1 MSELSSPAAIAE
13 LMRLGP
19 VIPVLTIE
27 RSDDAAPLARA
38 LAAGGLHVL
47 EVTLRT
53 PVALEIIARL
63 AWEVPEVIVGA
74 GTVLN
79 ADDFERA
86 IQAGSRFVVTPGL
99 TKRLIKAAAQSDVPL
114 LPGVATASELMRGL
128 DAGLTHFKFFPAE
141 TSGGVAALKA
151 LHGPFAAAR
160 FCPTGGITAELAPD
174 YLALPNVLCV
184 GGGWVA
190 PADVIAAGDWEKIT
204 ALAGA
209 AAALA
214 TPAAKTAQATG

>member
-1 MSELSSPAAIAE
+1 MSELSSPPAIAD

-19 VIPVLTIE
+19 IIPVLTIE

-38 LAAGGLHVL
+38 LAAGGLHL
-47 EVTLRT
+47 IEVTLRT
-53 PVALEIIARL
+53 PVALEVIQRL

-79 ADDFERA
+79 TDDFERA
-86 IQAGSRFVVTPGL
+86 SQAGSRFIVTPGL
-99 TKRLIKAAAQSDVPL
+99 TQPLIDAAARSDIPL

-141 TSGGVAALKA
+141 TSGGAAALKA
-151 LHGPFAAAR
+151 LHGPFPAAR
-160 FCPTGGITAELAPD
+160 FCPTGGITAKLAPD

-184 GGGWVA
+184 GGAWVTPPDA
-190 PADVIAAGDWEKIT
+190 IAAGDWGRIT
-204 ALAGA
+204 ALAQA

-214 TPAAKTAQATG
+214 TPAAKAAG